1 MTPLLISSM
10 TAISIFMF
18 VFFVVIIKGKSK
30 TLKGKWL
37 FDNFFVN
44 LTESFIPEDKL
55 NDVARKLSV
64 ATDKYFFNCA
74 ITRQEAQ
81 LKKVIGSRIFAIA
94 VLILTIIIAFLLAS
108 PLVGILG
115 FLTALLI
122 FIYLPMKADSEAK
135 KRKKQLERELPRFL
149 DLLKTALQINLP
161 IDQAIDLTAKHLD
174 GPLSDELLASLAETK
189 IGTSNW
195 QNALQK
201 LARQYEID
209 DLSDFIMDITVAYDK
224 GIPIYDIVAKK
235 ASSLKQTRLLSA
247 KEKAARLT
255 STIVVPMFLFKI
267 IPLLVIMA
275 YPLVISINE
284 F

>member
-44 LTESFIPEDKL
+44 LTESFI
-55 NDVARKLSV
+55 
-64 ATDKYFFNCA
+64 
-74 ITRQEAQ
+74 
-81 LKKVIGSRIFAIA
+81 
-94 VLILTIIIAFLLAS
+94 IIIAFLLAS

-267 IPLLVIMA
+267 IPLLDTKPRR
-275 YPLVISINE
+275 YLL
-284 F
+284 